1 MASMIPMVVGG
12 AGFLGSHLVDRLL
25 AEDMATD
32 VVDDL
37 SSGSLANLADAR
49 AAGGSLKIHT
59 LDVRAAE
66 FGSLVGM
73 RRPDVIY
80 HLGLLTPGNTEHEAD
95 GAAVAN
101 VLAVLEAARHHGV
114 GKVVVALPAGSL
126 YGEVPARELP
136 VKESRPFEPVGVR
149 GVLARAVTELLGVY
163 RDEHAIE
170 FTALAMTS
178 VYGPRQRVGDGVV
191 AAFATA
197 LVHGD
202 SFVIFGDGRQTRDLI
217 FVDDAVD
224 ALVRA
229 GNRGGGL
236 VVNVGT
242 GVQTSI
248 RDLAA
253 LVGPELSPD
262 EWVSH
267 QPRRHGDLTRVA
279 VSPTRARIHLQW
291 SPWTDLAT
299 GLRATLPYYESI
311 SET

>member
-1 MASMIPMVVGG
+1 MNSLVVGG
-12 AGFLGSHLVDRLL
+12 CGFIGSHLVDRLL
-25 AEDMATD
+25 AEGYVTD

-37 SSGSLANLADAR
+37 STGSLGNLAAAR
-49 AAGGSLKIHT
+49 GVGGSLQINT
-59 LDVRAAE
+59 LDVRADE
-66 FGSLVGM
+66 FASLVGM

-80 HLGLLTPGNTEHEAD
+80 HLAMLSPGRAAREAD
-95 GAAVAN
+95 GATVTN
-101 VLAVLEAARHHGV
+101 VLAVLEAARQHGV
-114 GKVVVALPAGSL
+114 GKVVVALPAGQL

-136 VKESRPFEPVGVR
+136 VKEGRAFTPNGLR
-149 GVLARAVTELLGVY
+149 GVLANTVIELLSVY

-170 FTALAMTS
+170 YTVLAMTS
-178 VYGPRQRVGDGVV
+178 VYGPRQRPADGVV

-197 LVHGD
+197 YARDESMV
-202 SFVIFGDGRQTRDLI
+202 VFGDGRQTRDLL

-229 GNRGGGL
+229 GQRGGGL

-248 RDLAA
+248 RDLCARVNTDTA
-253 LVGPELSPD
+253 VEL
-262 EWVSH
+262 

-291 SPWTDLAT
+291 SPWTDLAA
-299 GLRATLPYYESI
+299 GLVPTLAYYESLEQ
-311 SET
+311 S